1 MAIRYDVGDGLSI
14 ATWLLTS
21 LPQKHHPALIHVR
34 YRARVESQGGVLMSR
49 LLLIVIKHAKKIFV
63 VRVCDG
69 DNANGLSSCTF
80 ECGYN
85 EVPLPPETEWM
96 KNAWK

>member
-1 MAIRYDVGDGLSI
+1 
-14 ATWLLTS
+14 
-21 LPQKHHPALIHVR
+21 
-34 YRARVESQGGVLMSR
+34 MSR